1 MRFAAL
7 LLVSVVL
14 AAVVGCRPSAQAP
27 DLLSVVDFSPRRAD
41 VGDQLEVVG
50 TGFPEGKLGT
60 ITFRGDLH
68 QPGTDPTRGVSITAP
83 LARTSQNRVSLVLS
97 ERLQARFC
105 GAGRD
110 AQHTTFRGDVVIAF
124 APLKAGAP
132 PVTGTLRDVAL
143 DLAPPPLPADVL
155 AERAAE
161 AEQFLKF
168 AGIRVEPRRPEQLLE
183 LTVVLPH
190 SRAAKAGL
198 QPKDVIRQVDDVD
211 VHAVE
216 DLVPSGRH
224 RFATLQVA
232 RGDLK
237 HTAVHRMD
245 VQGFRSAPPSELAL
259 ASLIIG
265 VAAAIVLL
273 FMAPAA
279 GLMTWAER
287 LVARRLRASSSGGTL
302 SRRGFW
308 AWLQHGLVSM
318 FSEDL
323 LPAGRGLLLRVVPY
337 LLFLCTSAAFTWLA
351 LGLPLIS
358 LDLDLGILLAAST
371 TAMVTIGLMLG
382 GWRDAG
388 GWSLVAGIRSALQIL
403 TFQVPALTGV
413 VCIVIMSGSARLPD
427 IVSSQ
432 GALPWQW
439 HLFRNPTLLV
449 TFLLFLATALPE
461 TSRAGTDLPEAESSS
476 GNAGSLRHPAS
487 RCLMFFAEW
496 GHVFV
501 LSSFAAALFLGGWRL
516 PGVDPSTQ
524 LSALR
529 LQVLG
534 AVLFQAKCW
543 LVVFTVLWVRW
554 VLPRVRVDQVMSV
567 CWRFFIPLALAT
579 LVLTVL
585 WVSGLQ
591 SPVVRSLQE
600 TLSLV
605 MFALSVFA
613 VGYFLRRVLVNLRSN
628 TAQVNVNPWL

>member
-7 LLVSVVL
+7 LLVSMALVV
-14 AAVVGCRPSAQAP
+14 VVGCRTSAQAP

-41 VGDQLEVVG
+41 VGDQIEVVG

-68 QPGTDPTRGVSITAP
+68 RPGSEPTQGVSITAP
-83 LARTSQNRVSLVLS
+83 LGRTSQNRVSLVLS
-97 ERLQARFC
+97 DRLQAEFC
-105 GAGRD
+105 GAGKE

-124 APLKAGAP
+124 APLKAGSP
-132 PVTGTLRDVAL
+132 PVTGTLHDVAL
-143 DLAPPPLPADVL
+143 DLVGPPLPGDVL
-155 AERAAE
+155 QLRRAE
-161 AEQFLKF
+161 AERFLKF
-168 AGIRVEPRRPEQLLE
+168 AGMQVEPRGAEPSLV
-183 LTVVLPH
+183 LTVVMPH

-198 QPKDVIRQVDDVD
+198 EPKDVLRQADGVD
-211 VHAVE
+211 VRAVE
-216 DLVPSGRH
+216 DLVPSGRR
-224 RFATLQVA
+224 RFATLQVG
-232 RGDLK
+232 RGDAD
-237 HTAVHRMD
+237 HTAVHRLE
-245 VQGFRSAPPSELAL
+245 VQGFRAAPPSELAL
-259 ASLIIG
+259 ASLLIG

-273 FMAPAA
+273 FVAPAA

-287 LVARRLRASSSGGTL
+287 LVSRRLRASSTAGPLG
-302 SRRGFW
+302 RRGFW

-351 LGLPLIS
+351 LGLPLVS
-358 LDLDLGILLAAST
+358 VDLDLGILLAGST
-371 TAMVTIGLMLG
+371 TALVTIGLMLG
-382 GWRDAG
+382 GWRDTG
-388 GWSLVAGIRSALQIL
+388 GWSLLAGIRSALQIL

-413 VCIVIMSGSARLPD
+413 ICIVIMSGSARLPD
-427 IVSSQ
+427 IVLSQ

-461 TSRAGTDLPEAESSS
+461 TSRAGTELPEAESSS
-476 GNAGSLRHPAS
+476 AKVGPLGHPAS

-516 PGVDPSTQ
+516 PDVDAQTQ
-524 LSALR
+524 ATELR

-554 VLPRVRVDQVMSV
+554 VLPRVRVDQLMSV

-579 LVLTVL
+579 LVLTVA

-591 SPVVRSLQE
+591 SPVVRSLQD
-600 TLSLV
+600 TLSIILFV
-605 MFALSVFA
+605 VSVFA
-613 VGYFLRRVLVNLRSN
+613 VAYFLRRVLINLRSN
-628 TAQVNVNPWL
+628 TGQVNVNPWL